1 LHNIQHKNIINHKI
15 TKIQIYNQLKYTF
28 RNFCRK
34 FVLIE
39 LLKPAS
45 ELKSVSRGKT
55 FQMRSTLY
63 AKELKRVDEWHVA
76 KQFIVTPSD

>member
-1 LHNIQHKNIINHKI
+1 
-15 TKIQIYNQLKYTF
+15 
-28 RNFCRK
+28 
-34 FVLIE
+34 VLIE

-76 KQFIVTPSD
+76 KQFSRVRDELSQKNIKEIVYVEIN